1 MPAIDRSTEHE
12 KMKQKKKTQKR
23 GAQAARIHDLP
34 PRDDPKGGIHLIV
47 PAVQS
52 GGSVAAGDVN
62 NDGASLSPMPGK
74 ISR

>member
-1 MPAIDRSTEHE
+1 MT
-12 KMKQKKKTQKR
+12 KKKKTQKSSSPA
-23 GAQAARIHDLP
+23 AQVRDLP
-34 PRDDPKGGIHLIV
+34 PKEDPKGGIHLIV

-62 NDGASLSPMPGK
+62 NDAAALNPTPGK